1 MDHLHSPSVQLCISD
16 QAQLGYL
23 QEYLS
28 LAAPEAKVLRVAGH
42 PRVGEQGA
50 LDVLEVVLAGGGG
63 GGLLAAIRVLPEFLR
78 SRRSSLSIT
87 ATVKGQP
94 VTITAINVDEVMP
107 ILERLLDD

>member
-1 MDHLHSPSVQLCISD
+1 MNQMRSPSIQLNVSD

-28 LAAPEAKVLRVAGH
+28 LAAPEAKALRVAGH
-42 PRVGEQGA
+42 PGVGEQGT
-50 LDVLEVVLAGGGG
+50 LDVLELLLAGGGG

-94 VTITAINVDEVMP
+94 VTITAINIDEVMP